1 MKTLHVLSTALLLA
15 PLAALQA
22 APPPVITW
30 ASDPV
35 RPDETIL
42 LQGDAF
48 GGACLVE
55 LGRFPDFLSAS
66 PRTDALAPVKEWVP
80 LQPLQAGGTA
90 LKCVVPKSWAQGVWA
105 CRVRRD
111 DGVSEPVVLNAPEP
125 WWWIGDSGEFASP
138 GGWLRV
144 FGKSLNLGGES
155 RAVLRDNKGGTLSLK
170 PKEADAYALRFDL
183 PADLTDGDH
192 ELFLHNGLGGDSA
205 WRSVGMVLIRRR
217 VEWKSDV
224 FNVKDFGPEPQKA
237 LLAALDKAKANGGGI
252 VHLPRGRYAMKE
264 ALQIPPN
271 TVLRGEAME
280 LTSLYWPNFT
290 EPPKELISGADY
302 GIESVTLYCQYH
314 KDIIADT
321 PESRRFFAR
330 RVRIRANCF
339 FNLHYG
345 NKEAEQRHVP
355 ARFDQCGSA
364 LKLRGCNFE
373 VTDCDIYTS
382 NYAIQING
390 YYDTKDGL
398 RVSNGKPGIIAR
410 NRIRY
415 GGRGYDIEHTER
427 LIFEDND
434 IAGNNLHAL
443 GNDITTFYSSSCR
456 HIYYARNHVHSIY
469 GSDREIMTLDACGGA
484 YLGTLAAVDGVKLT
498 LATDP
503 VFKGYAANTP
513 RGRLPTSWVGAA
525 VQVLD
530 GKGAG
535 QYRLVTA
542 HDGRE
547 WQVDRPWTVAPDS
560 SSLISITPF
569 RGRNLFVENVFEDG
583 GAVQLY
589 GVAHDSIVARNRA
602 ARMDGFL
609 LWGLNGRDWG
619 YQPSWGCQFLDNEV
633 LEGNGYGERSSG
645 FRTVAAEHN
654 NNPVKA
660 FEGPLVRGA
669 IFRRN
674 VLHNNAGIR
683 IAGRTEDALVE
694 HCIVRNTD
702 TGITVE
708 PTVRGA
714 LLRDN
719 RFENVTFPVQPPS
732 VVPQTPAK

>member
-1 MKTLHVLSTALLLA
+1 MQHFHALFAALLLA
-15 PLAALQA
+15 TLASHA
-22 APPPVITW
+22 ADSPVITW

-42 LQGDAF
+42 LRGDAF
-48 GGACLVE
+48 GSEIVVE
-55 LGRFPDFLSAS
+55 LARLPNTPDTLPKAG
-66 PRTDALAPVKEWVP
+66 TTLAVETWET
-80 LQPLQAGGTA
+80 LQPMQADDTSS
-90 LKCVVPKSWAQGVWA
+90 KTVVPKSWPQGVWA
-105 CRVRRD
+105 CRVRRGD
-111 DGVSEPVVLNAPEP
+111 AVSEPVVLNAPEP
-125 WWWIGDSGEFASP
+125 WWWNGDAGESASP

-144 FGKSLNLGGES
+144 FGKSLDHGGAS
-155 RAVLRDNKGGTLSLK
+155 RAVLRHAEGLIVPLK

-183 PADLTDGDH
+183 PADLAPGDC
-192 ELFLHNGLGGDSA
+192 ELFVHNGLGGDAA
-205 WRSVGMVLIRRR
+205 WRSAGPVMIRPR

-224 FNVKDFGPEPQKA
+224 FNVKDFGPEPEKA
-237 LLAALDKAKANGGGI
+237 LLAALEKAKANGGGI
-252 VHLPRGRYAMKE
+252 VHLPRGRYPMKG
-264 ALQIPPN
+264 ALAIPPN
-271 TVLRGEAME
+271 TVLRGESME

-290 EPPKELISGADY
+290 EPPTALISGADY
-302 GIESVTLYCQYH
+302 GIESITLYCQYH
-314 KDIIADT
+314 KDIVADT

-398 RVSNGKPGIIAR
+398 RVSNGKPGIISR
-410 NRIRY
+410 NKIRY

-469 GSDREIMTLDACGGA
+469 GSDREIMTLDAAGGA
-484 YLGTLAAVDGVKLT
+484 YLGALAAVDGVKLT
-498 LATDP
+498 LAADP

-530 GKGAG
+530 GKGVG
-535 QYRLVTA
+535 QYRLVAA
-542 HDGRE
+542 HEGRE
-547 WQVDRPWTVAPDS
+547 WEIDRPWAVAPDS
-560 SSLISITPF
+560 RSLISITPF
-569 RGRNLFVENVFEDG
+569 RGQSLFIDNRFEDG

-589 GVAHDSIVARNRA
+589 GVAHDSIIARNRA
-602 ARMDGFL
+602 ARFDGFL
-609 LWGLNGRDWG
+609 VWGINPHDWG
-619 YQPSWGCQFLDNEV
+619 YQPSWGCQFLDNQIT
-633 LEGNGYGERSSG
+633 EGNGYGERSGG
-645 FRTVAAEHN
+645 FRIVAVEHN
-654 NNPVKA
+654 KPPVKA
-660 FEGPLVRGA
+660 FAGPLVLDA

-674 VLHNNAGIR
+674 VLHNNAGIL
-683 IAGRTEDALVE
+683 ISGRTGNTLVE
-694 HCIVRNTD
+694 HCTVKNTE
-702 TGITVE
+702 TGIIVE
-708 PTVRGA
+708 PSVRGT
-714 LLRDN
+714 LLRGN
-719 RFENVTFPVQPPS
+719 RFENVTLPVRQP
-732 VVPQTPAK
+732 TPAQKALVK